1 MPVAIRSRVTP
12 TLPAALAAPARLPS
26 PGVTS
31 KIAASSS
38 EIVTTKADAVV
49 VGIACAPGQATAA
62 PVLLAGAQS
71 IDAALG
77 GTLVSTLA
85 TLGATGRAGEVRR
98 VASAGALTAPLILA
112 VGVGDADPSP
122 DALRRAAAVATRAL
136 KGSGTVLLAL
146 PAGDAAAVAAISEGA
161 LLGGYDFTTFRH
173 STLPGRKPEVVR
185 VLVCVPDVK
194 AAKAALERG
203 RVLAET
209 AALCRDLVNT
219 PPGDLP
225 PATLAAAAVKAA
237 EALGLTVEVLDE
249 KALAKGGYGGILGV
263 GRGSTNPPR
272 LTRIAYTPAKAKAH
286 VALVGKGI
294 TFDSGGL
301 SLKPPTAMETMKTDM
316 AGAATVLAAVL
327 AAARLKLPV
336 AVTAWLPSAENMPSG
351 TATRPGDVLTM
362 YGGTTVEVLNTD
374 AEGRLVLGDALVRA
388 GEDSPD
394 AIVDIATLT
403 GAQLVALGQRTAGL
417 MGNDEAFRDTVAAA
431 AAVAGESVWPM
442 PLPAELRDK
451 LDSPVA
457 DLANVGPVGN
467 RDGGMLVAG
476 HFLKHFVP
484 AGTPWAHLDIAGP
497 SWHGGEAYGYTPKGA
512 TSFGLR
518 TLVGI
523 VESFA

>member
-1 MPVAIRSRVTP
+1 
-12 TLPAALAAPARLPS
+12 
-26 PGVTS
+26 VTS
-31 KIAASSS
+31 KISASSGDLT
-38 EIVTTKADAVV
+38 TTKADAVV
-49 VGIACAPGQATAA
+49 IGIAAPPGKAVTA
-62 PVLLAGAQS
+62 PVLLAGSEAV
-71 IDAALG
+71 DAAMG
-77 GTLVSTLA
+77 GTLAATLA
-85 TLGATGRAGEVRR
+85 TLGATGKAGDVRR
-98 VASAGALTAPLILA
+98 VASGGALAAPLILA
-112 VGVGDADPSP
+112 VGVGDAEPTP

-136 KGSGTVLLAL
+136 KGCATVVLAL
-146 PAGDAAAVAAISEGA
+146 PVTGDGALAAIAAIAEGA
-161 LLGGYDFTTFRH
+161 LHGGYDFVDFRH
-173 STLPGRKPEVVR
+173 TSREGRKPAVGKVV
-185 VLVCVPDVK
+185 VQVGDTK
-194 AAKAALERG
+194 GAKPALDRG

-225 PATLAAAAVKAA
+225 PATLAAHAKAA
-237 EALGLTVEVLDE
+237 ADAAGLTVEILDE
-249 KALAKGGYGGILGV
+249 KALAKGGFGGILGV
-263 GRGSTNPPR
+263 GRGSGNPPR
-272 LTRIAYTPAKAKAH
+272 LTRVAYTPPKAKAH

-403 GAQLVALGQRTAGL
+403 GAQVVALGNRVAGL
-417 MGNDEAFRDTVAAA
+417 MSNDDAFRQTVAD
-431 AAVAGESVWPM
+431 VAGAAGEAVWPM
-442 PLPAELRDK
+442 PLPPELRDK
-451 LDSPVA
+451 LDSPIA
-457 DLANVGPVGN
+457 DLQNVGPAGN

-476 HFLKHFVP
+476 HFLAAFVP